1 MNQIGYGLR
10 WNYVFLLDVMADIQ
24 VIKKFFFFLL
34 FLLFIASC
42 IPQKK
47 RIELDESMV
56 KMLRK
61 EVSIYDK
68 SELDTGKY
76 QIIEPIQATS
86 CNTKLWDPA
95 ATRED
100 AIDRLRYETY
110 LKKGNAIIKLFC
122 EPKESVSLIKDC
134 FSSVTCYG
142 VAVKVIR
149 KY

>member
-1 MNQIGYGLR
+1 MSNIQATKTCFFI
-10 WNYVFLLDVMADIQ
+10 LLLA
-24 VIKKFFFFLL
+24 
-34 FLLFIASC
+34 LFIFITCC
-42 IPQKK
+42 IPHKK
-47 RIELDESMV
+47 KIALDESMV

-68 SELDTGKY
+68 AELDTGKY

-100 AIDRLRYETY
+100 AIDQLRYKTY
-110 LKKGNAIIKLFC
+110 IELNGNAIIKLFC
-122 EPKESVSLIKDC
+122 EPKEGMSLIKDC

-142 VAVKVIR
+142 VAVKVIH

>member
-1 MNQIGYGLR
+1 MSN
-10 WNYVFLLDVMADIQ
+10 IQ
-24 VIKKFFFFLL
+24 STKKCLCFFMFFFFL
-34 FLLFIASC
+34 FITSC
-42 IPQKK
+42 IPSKK

-56 KMLRK
+56 KMLRR

-68 SELDTGKY
+68 AELDTGKY
-76 QIIEPIQATS
+76 QIIEPVQATS
-86 CNTKLWDPA
+86 CNTQLWDTA

-100 AIDRLRYETY
+100 AIDHLRYQTY

-122 EPKESVSLIKDC
+122 EPKEGVSLIKDC

>member
-1 MNQIGYGLR
+1 MT
-10 WNYVFLLDVMADIQ
+10 DIQ
-24 VIKKFFFFLL
+24 VVRKIIFFLL
-34 FLLFIASC
+34 FIIFIAGC
-42 IPQKK
+42 IPQKR

-56 KMLRK
+56 KLLRK

-95 ATRED
+95 ATKED

-122 EPKESVSLIKDC
+122 EPKEGVSLIKDC